1 MDYKFIAIPV
11 AFVLLRIGS
20 LVHNILG
27 VYAAHQKWERP
38 ELHLIFKY
46 IDVSCCI
53 IDNLKKIQYSS
64 IFLALRKK
72 KNNNQIMSVDLFSY

>member
-11 AFVLLRIGS
+11 AFVLLRVGT

-27 VYAAHQKWERP
+27 VYAANQNWSEGKK
-38 ELHLIFKY
+38 LHLIFKY

-53 IDNLKKIQYSS
+53 IDI
-64 IFLALRKK
+64 
-72 KNNNQIMSVDLFSY
+72 